1 MIRLICVTK
10 RFGTNRAS
18 QSAGVL
24 CPGVPRYPSQDPF
37 DGTSRYTRREEGEIH
52 LTTQMRRLTQ
62 ISGCAAGALALLLTS
77 GCSTKKYVKGQTA
90 PLIQHTNELDD
101 QTATNNRN
109 LKNLD
114 EKTTT
119 GIGKAQSSADSAQQ
133 NAQQAN
139 TASSAAQQ
147 HAQEA
152 VNRADSLASVV
163 SNLDSYKQ
171 IAAASVTFGFD
182 KSVLTR
188 KDKDQLDQL
197 ATPLNSTK
205 GYILE
210 VTGGTDSVGSA
221 EYNYDLSQRRAEAVV
236 QYLASKYNV
245 PAHKFYLIGIGK
257 DKEVASNKTAA
268 GRAQNRRVDIQV
280 LSNMQQGN
288 ATVSEVQSH

>member
-1 MIRLICVTK
+1 MRSETLWHESCIRERRSSVPGAPATHH
-10 RFGTNRAS
+10 RTRWT
-18 QSAGVL
+18 VL
-24 CPGVPRYPSQDPF
+24 RGIR
-37 DGTSRYTRREEGEIH
+37 GREEGEIH

-77 GCSTKKYVKGQTA
+77 GCSTKKYVKSQTA

-114 EKTTT
+114 EKTTA

-171 IAAASVTFGFD
+171 VAAASVTFGFD

-197 ATPLNSTK
+197 ATPLNTTK

-257 DKEVASNKTAA
+257 DKEVASNKTAE

>member
-1 MIRLICVTK
+1 MH
-10 RFGTNRAS
+10 
-18 QSAGVL
+18 
-24 CPGVPRYPSQDPF
+24 
-37 DGTSRYTRREEGEIH
+37 REEREIH
-52 LTTQMRRLTQ
+52 LKTQMRRLTQ
-62 ISGCAAGALALLLTS
+62 ISGCAAGILALLFTS
-77 GCSTKKYVKGQTA
+77 GCSTKKYVKSQTA

-114 EKTTT
+114 EKTTA

-133 NAQQAN
+133 NAQQAS

-171 IAAASVTFGFD
+171 VATASVTFGFD

-188 KDKDQLDQL
+188 KDKEQLDQL
-197 ATPLNSTK
+197 AAPLNTTK

-210 VTGGTDSVGSA
+210 VTGGTDSTGSA
-221 EYNYDLSQRRAEAVV
+221 QYNYELSQRRAEAVV

-257 DKEVASNKTAA
+257 DKEVAPNTTAE
-268 GRAQNRRVDIQV
+268 GRAKNRRVDIQV
-280 LSNMQQGN
+280 LSNMQQGGS
-288 ATVSEVQSH
+288 TVSQLQSH

>member
-1 MIRLICVTK
+1 MT
-10 RFGTNRAS
+10 
-18 QSAGVL
+18 
-24 CPGVPRYPSQDPF
+24 
-37 DGTSRYTRREEGEIH
+37 E
-52 LTTQMRRLTQ
+52 QMKRLTQ
-62 ISGCAAGALALLLTS
+62 VSGCAAGALALLLMG
-77 GCSTKKYVKGQTA
+77 GCSSKKYVRSQTA
-90 PLIQHTNELDD
+90 PLIQKTNELDD

-114 EKTTT
+114 EKTTA

-133 NAQQAN
+133 NAQQASS
-139 TASSAAQQ
+139 ASSAAQQ

-152 VNRADSLASVV
+152 VNRADSLASVI

-171 IAAASVTFGFD
+171 VAAASVTFGFD

-188 KDKDQLDQL
+188 KDKAQLDQL
-197 ATPLNSTK
+197 AAPLNSTK

-288 ATVSEVQSH
+288 GTTVSQVQSH

>member
-1 MIRLICVTK
+1 MEFCVRRPPLCRDMTPLTAL
-10 RFGTNRAS
+10 RGT
-18 QSAGVL
+18 
-24 CPGVPRYPSQDPF
+24 D
-37 DGTSRYTRREEGEIH
+37 REEGEIH

-77 GCSTKKYVKGQTA
+77 GCSTKKYVKSQTA

-133 NAQQAN
+133 NAQQAS
-139 TASSAAQQ
+139 TASAAAQQ

-152 VNRADSLASVV
+152 VNRADSLASLV

-197 ATPLNSTK
+197 ATPLNTTK

-257 DKEVASNKTAA
+257 DKEVASNKTAE

>member
-1 MIRLICVTK
+1 LARIVHHTVQESCVRPPPAK
-10 RFGTNRAS
+10 AL
-18 QSAGVL
+18 AG
-24 CPGVPRYPSQDPF
+24 P
-37 DGTSRYTRREEGEIH
+37 DGWISRDTRREREIH

-62 ISGCAAGALALLLTS
+62 ISGCAAGVLALLLTN
-77 GCSTKKYVKGQTA
+77 GCSSKKYVRSQTQ
-90 PLIQHTNELDD
+90 PLIQQTNELDD

-114 EKTTT
+114 EKTTA

-133 NAQQAN
+133 NAQQAS
-139 TASSAAQQ
+139 TASTAAQQ

-171 IAAASVTFGFD
+171 VAAASVTFGFD
-182 KSVLTR
+182 KAVLTR

-197 ATPLNSTK
+197 ATPLNRTK

-280 LSNMQQGN
+280 LSNMQPGN